1 MNSTRNK
8 VYYLRLFK
16 LTKQASGILNAPSF
30 AEAVES
36 QLVLRQP
43 ADNVVVGRVCQVSF
57 DELSPLGVT
66 QQPEVVLAPLE
77 DHLGQ
82 TAHEDSVECVCV
94 RCAAPGETAHEVP
107 DVESDLQHRPG
118 MKHATV

>member
-16 LTKQASGILNAPSF
+16 LTKQASGILKAPSF

-57 DELSPLGVT
+57 DELSPLGIT

-77 DHLGQ
+77 DHPGQ
-82 TAHEDSVECVCV
+82 TAHEDSVECVYV
-94 RCAAPGETAHEVP
+94 RHAAPG